1 MRLSLCASLLLIICS
16 VVALNETQPAVY
28 EVPVASDVELPMV
41 ERLEDLLHWSI
52 GTFNYF

>member
-1 MRLSLCASLLLIICS
+1 MLIICS